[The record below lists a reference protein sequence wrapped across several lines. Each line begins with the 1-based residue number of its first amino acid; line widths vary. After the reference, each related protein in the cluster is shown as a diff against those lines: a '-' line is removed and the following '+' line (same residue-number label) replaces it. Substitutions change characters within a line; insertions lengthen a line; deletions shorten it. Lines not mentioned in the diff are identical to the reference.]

1 MQQVSILRAIKAVN
15 LLANKPNSHAFI
27 SNDVLYYW
35 SKSYYISKK
44 RAKKHPFKGWS
55 CKEYKIIYDTKLTVK
70 LINKFTLNK
79 NNKQ

>member
-35 SKSYYISKK
+35 SKYYHMFNKK
-44 RAKKHPFKGWS
+44 AKKDPFKGWC
-55 CKEYKIIYDTKLTVK
+55 CKKYKIIYNTKLTIE
-70 LINKFTLNK
+70 LINKFTKTKIIKL
-79 NNKQ
+79 